1 MSFSNCSPTTSSKR
15 NQKKI
20 QLDTPFLS
28 FPLRFV
34 ICLIFLLQEGS
45 SFDTLPDGN
54 GENILQTRRNYLGG
68 VVDDLLSGND
78 TKKQAA
84 LTKFGPIQNWDVSHI
99 TNFAYLFYN
108 KQSFNSDLSSWVTSS
123 ATTMSYMFGGA
134 KQFNSELTNFVTSK
148 VNNMWRMFINAH
160 EFNQP
165 LSHFDTSKVTRMG
178 GMFNWAKKFNQDI
191 STFDLSSMTSMSG
204 MFINALAF
212 NKKWCNVQFDG
223 LLVKGDFLSSKGMM
237 LCKYLIYRF
246 YTNDVTV
253 AIFNTD

>member
-1 MSFSNCSPTTSSKR
+1 MTFSNRLPTSSKP

-20 QLDTPFLS
+20 QLSFLS

-34 ICLIFLLQEGS
+34 ICLFFLMQEGS
-45 SFDTLPDGN
+45 SFDTLPNGN
-54 GENILQTRRNYLGG
+54 GGNNLQSRKGFLGE
-68 VVDDLLSGND
+68 VVDDLLSESG
-78 TKKQAA
+78 TKRQNV
-84 LTKFGPIQNWDVSHI
+84 LNKFGPIQNWDVSHV

-108 KQSFNSDLSSWVTSS
+108 KISFNSDLSSWVTSS
-123 ATTMSYMFGGA
+123 ATKMDYMFGGA
-134 KQFNSELTNFVTSK
+134 KRFNSKLTNFVTSK

-191 STFDLSSMTSMSG
+191 STFDLSSMTSMSS

-212 NKKWCNVQFDG
+212 NQKWCNVQFDG
-223 LLVKGDFLSSKGMM
+223 KIVKGDFSGSKGMM
-237 LCKYLIYRF
+237 LCKYLICRF
-246 YTNDVTV
+246 
-253 AIFNTD
+253 